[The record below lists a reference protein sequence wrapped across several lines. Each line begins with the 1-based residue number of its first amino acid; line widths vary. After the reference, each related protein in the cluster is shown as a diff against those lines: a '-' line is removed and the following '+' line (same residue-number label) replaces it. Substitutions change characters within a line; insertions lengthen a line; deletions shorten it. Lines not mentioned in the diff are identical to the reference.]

1 MIYVLEDDESILELI
16 LYALKSQNIN
26 ALGFH
31 NPKEFDEALQS
42 KIPQIVVLDL
52 MLPNKSGFEILK
64 QLKNNPKTKDI
75 AVLIL
80 SALNSEMDKVKGLEL
95 GADDY
100 MAKPFGVMELIARVK
115 TIRRRIKAEM
125 QKLEL
130 NGLEMDLNSYTLKI
144 HDKAINLTLKEFEL
158 LKLFLENAQRVFNRN
173 DILELV
179 WGYAYT
185 GGSRT
190 LDIHINTLR
199 TKLGAWGN
207 HIKTIRGI
215 GYKLSKEP

>member
-1 MIYVLEDDESILELI
+1 MVYVLEDDESILELI

-26 ALGFH
+26 ALGFTH
-31 NPKEFDEALQS
+31 PSEFEKALQS
-42 KIPQIVVLDL
+42 KKPEIVVLDI
-52 MLPNKSGFEILK
+52 MLPSKSGLEILK
-64 QLKNNPKTKDI
+64 QLKNSPQTKDI
-75 AVLIL
+75 AILLL
-80 SALNSEMDKVKGLEL
+80 SALSSEMDKVKGLEL

-100 MAKPFGVMELIARVK
+100 IAKPFGVMEFIARIK
-115 TIRRRIKAEM
+115 TIMRRLKPQS
-125 QKLEL
+125 QKLEFKAL
-130 NGLEMDLNSYTLKI
+130 TMNLQEHTLKI
-144 HDKAINLTLKEFEL
+144 NDDFINLTLKEFEL
-158 LKLFLENAQRVFNRN
+158 LKLLLENAERVFKRD

-199 TKLGAWGN
+199 TKLGTFGK

-215 GYKLSKEP
+215 GYKFSQES